1 MKALIATLTVI
12 AGGIVGCETSGNP
25 GGATV
30 PIGGGT
36 GVSSTSSTTSGAR
49 ASTGAGTNTTSSG
62 TTASG
67 NTASGAST
75 SGTSSGTAASS
86 STAARPAASSTTAA
100 APAAPAAP
108 AAAAPAARG
117 ASVVFYPSCS
127 PNNAVLRVEK
137 IAPSEATAGTPVEYE
152 IRVTNLASCTVEN
165 VVINESIPSGFTA
178 EPAAAGGNI
187 NLGQIGSN
195 QTKSIKVRGTATAGQ
210 AIASC
215 ATATYTLPVCMS
227 IPVVAPALQIV
238 KTAPAAGT
246 VCDTWPVKLVV
257 TNSGTGTARGVTVR
271 DPLPAGLKTTDGKN
285 VVDFPAFDLGAG
297 QSREF
302 TFNVKADNTG
312 NFTNTAT
319 ASSGSLNVNSNTT
332 TTAIT
337 APKLTI
343 DKICPTGAVRLGR
356 AAEFSIVVT
365 NTGNAPSNNTVLRDP
380 IPAGAS
386 FVSATD
392 GGALS
397 GGAVVWNLGTLA
409 PGASRTVKV
418 TMNAGAGKTDN
429 QATVQG
435 DCAAAV
441 SDACSI
447 SIQGVPDIGTGI
459 EDFTGV
465 RNIGD
470 SHEFTYTVKNQGQVD
485 LTNVKMVA
493 TFDAGLEYQRTDWTG
508 GAQAAGQVVTWNLGT
523 LPVGAQKTFKFSA
536 IGRKAD
542 DFVVQT
548 VTTSDQTRAV
558 RNDEQVNYVD

>member
-1 MKALIATLTVI
+1 MVRTRENMKALVAALTVI
-12 AGGIVGCETSGNP
+12 AGGVVGCETSGTP

-30 PIGGGT
+30 PIGGG
-36 GVSSTSSTTSGAR
+36 V
-49 ASTGAGTNTTSSG
+49 GAGTNTQVK
-62 TTASG
+62 
-67 NTASGAST
+67 AST
-75 SGTSSGTAASS
+75 AGSNAEKAAAEAAEKARMAAEKARMDADAAARAAASKGTSNTNTSVAA
-86 STAARPAASSTTAA
+86 TTAA
-100 APAAPAAP
+100 PAV
-108 AAAAPAARG
+108 ARG
-117 ASVVFYPSCS
+117 ANVAFYPSGS
-127 PNNAVLRVEK
+127 QNGAVLRVEK

-215 ATATYTLPVCMS
+215 ATASYTIPVCMS

-238 KTAPAAGT
+238 KTAPASGT
-246 VCDTWPVKLVV
+246 VCDNWPVKIVV
-257 TNSGTGTARGVTVR
+257 TNNGTGTARGVVVK
-271 DPLPAGLKTTDGKN
+271 DPLPAGLKTTDGKTALEW
-285 VVDFPAFDLGAG
+285 PAFDLAAG

-302 TFNVKADNTG
+302 TFNAKADNTG
-312 NFTNTAT
+312 SFTNTAT
-319 ASSGSLNVNSNTT
+319 ATSGSLNVNSNTT

-343 DKICPTGAVRLGR
+343 DKICPTGTIRLGR
-356 AAEFSIVVT
+356 PAEFSIVVT

-380 IPAGAS
+380 VPAGAS
-386 FVSATD
+386 FVSASD

-397 GGAVVWNLGTLA
+397 GGAAVWNLGTLA

-418 TMNAGAGKTDN
+418 VMNAGAGKTDN
-429 QATVQG
+429 TATVQG

-447 SIQGVPDIGTGI
+447 SLQGVPDIGTGV
-459 EDFTGV
+459 EDFNGV
-465 RNIGD
+465 RLVGD
-470 SHEFTYTVKNQGQVD
+470 THEFTYIVKNQGQVD
-485 LTNVKMVA
+485 LTNVTAVA
-493 TFDAGLEYQRTDWTG
+493 TFDAGLEYKATDWAG
-508 GAQAAGQVVTWNLGT
+508 GATAAGQVVTWKIGT
-523 LPVGAQKTFKFSA
+523 LPVGASKTFKFSA

-542 DFVVQT
+542 DFIVQT